1 MSNTIEKKFVE
12 EIKELLNSAKE
23 QVKTSINLAMV
34 YTYYEIGR
42 RIVNHEQNGKNRA
55 DYGKEILKNLS
66 NELTKEFG
74 KGYSVDNLKLM
85 RRFFL
90 IYKNDQIGESV
101 IPKSDLLPKTLEG
114 RSFYLGW
121 TQYVKIM
128 ALSNKNERHFY
139 EIECAANSWSIREL
153 KRQIDSCLYERLALS
168 RDKEAVM
175 ELSQKGQVIEKPM
188 DAIKDP
194 YILNFLELREEER
207 FSEKDLENRIINKL
221 QDFLLELGKGF
232 TFVKRQMRLT
242 FDDQHF
248 YADLVF
254 YNRLLKCF
262 VVIDLKTKSL
272 THQDIGQMQMYVN
285 YFDRHVK
292 LPDENK
298 TIGILL
304 CKEKNDAV
312 VELTLPIDNDSIFAS
327 KYEMVLPT
335 KEELIE
341 VIKDK

>member
-1 MSNTIEKKFVE
+1 MSNTIEKKFIE

-168 RDKEAVM
+168 RDKEGVM

-285 YFDRHVK
+285 YFDRNIK
-292 LPDENK
+292 LEDENK

>member
-1 MSNTIEKKFVE
+1 MSNTIEKKFAE

-42 RIVNHEQNGKNRA
+42 RIVKHEQNGENRA
-55 DYGKEILKNLS
+55 EYGKEILRNLS

-90 IYKNDQIGESV
+90 IYKNDEIGETV
-101 IPKSDLLPKTLEG
+101 FPKSQHLPKTVDG
-114 RSFYLGW
+114 RRFFIGW
-121 TQYVKIM
+121 AHYVKLITI
-128 ALSNKNERHFY
+128 SNPNERHFY
-139 EIECAANSWSIREL
+139 EIESYSNNWSFREL
-153 KRQIDSCLYERLALS
+153 KRQVDSCLYERLALS
-168 RDKEAVM
+168 RDKEGVR

-188 DAIKDP
+188 DAIKNP
-194 YILNFLELREEER
+194 YVLNFLELREDER
-207 FSEKDLENRIINKL
+207 YSEKDLENRIINKL

-254 YNRLLKCF
+254 YNRILKCF

-285 YFDRHVK
+285 YFDRYVK
-292 LPDENK
+292 LEDENK

>member
-1 MSNTIEKKFVE
+1 MSNTIEKNFIE

-23 QVKTSINLAMV
+23 QVKTTINLAMV

-42 RIVNHEQNGKNRA
+42 RIVNHEQNGENRA

-74 KGYSVDNLKLM
+74 KGYSVDNLELM
-85 RRFFL
+85 RKFYL
-90 IYKNDQIGESV
+90 IYKNDQISETV
-101 IPKSDLLPKTLEG
+101 FPKSQHLPKTVDG
-114 RSFYLGW
+114 RRFFIGW
-121 TQYVKIM
+121 AHYVKLITI
-128 ALSNKNERHFY
+128 SNPNERHFY
-139 EIECAANSWSIREL
+139 EIESYSNNWSFREL
-153 KRQIDSCLYERLALS
+153 KRQVDSCLYERLALS
-168 RDKEAVM
+168 RDKEGIM

-188 DAIKDP
+188 DAIKNP
-194 YILNFLELREEER
+194 YVLNFLELREDER
-207 FSEKDLENRIINKL
+207 YSEKDLENRIINKL

-285 YFDRHVK
+285 YFDRNIK
-292 LPDENK
+292 LEDENK

-341 VIKDK
+341 VIKEK

>member
-248 YADLVF
+248 YADLVL